1 MKLSSLLKLFI
12 GLFSIVSSETAKSQ
26 IVKSVNWAYNSPK
39 QLQIKTSGKEAEI
52 MPAYLLES
60 RILPNQAS
68 KQLLHALNKGVF
80 DNNAD
85 VSSGST
91 IMLPVFPA
99 IKEEQKTQF
108 NEQYRKDMWIDENQN
123 AVFLDR
129 IGYFNKLLANVGS
142 VKNSKL
148 LNDQLIDVKR
158 VFSIVQKMGLS
169 LKFKSVQVR
178 MLNNEID
185 DFNDSLIAILSRRS
199 IEKRD
204 VMNSKYFNEDMCNLI
219 NPLLGDTGIK
229 RVSLKINTQY
239 FADMKRQNG
248 PYIDIN
254 DPDDVF
260 GPEETTDEVEPA
272 IPVCFYVFEADGK
285 PSDAVYWVYCVP
297 QRPYNQF
304 INKGRDLKSLD
315 RYKAMGKASTAF
327 QTLETSFPRYFFAVS
342 DDGVM
347 SEAQLFEVYKIPK
360 DTNPGAIHPYSFPIY
375 MAKNN

>member
-1 MKLSSLLKLFI
+1 
-12 GLFSIVSSETAKSQ
+12 
-26 IVKSVNWAYNSPK
+26 
-39 QLQIKTSGKEAEI
+39 
-52 MPAYLLES
+52 
-60 RILPNQAS
+60 
-68 KQLLHALNKGVF
+68 LNKEVF
-80 DNNAD
+80 KNNAD
-85 VSSGST
+85 ISSGAT

-129 IGYFNKLLANVGS
+129 IGYFNKLLANVNAI
-142 VKNSKL
+142 KNSKL

-178 MLNNEID
+178 MLNNEIE

-199 IEKRD
+199 IGKRD
-204 VMNSKYFNEDMCNLI
+204 IVNGKYFNEDMCNLI
-219 NPLLGDTGIK
+219 NPLLGNTGIK
-229 RVSLKINTQY
+229 RVPPKINTQY
-239 FADMKRQNG
+239 FAEMKRQGG
-248 PYIDIN
+248 PYTNIN
-254 DPDDVF
+254 DQDDGF
-260 GPEETTDEVEPA
+260 EPEEATDEEEPV
-272 IPVCFYVFEADGK
+272 IPVCFSVFEANGTA
-285 PSDAVYWVYCVP
+285 SDTAYWVYCVP

-304 INKGRDLKSLD
+304 INKERDLKSLD

-347 SEAQLFEVYKIPK
+347 SVAQLFEVYKIPK
-360 DTNPGAIHPYSFPIY
+360 DTSPGAIHPYSFPIY